1 MKKLFLTMTLLLS
14 VIIAF
19 GQTLSKEELKAQ
31 KKQIKALMNLVKE
44 AEASIIEDP
53 NVALA
58 KLRVPSESPLVNK
71 DPYVWYVIAKAKK
84 AIIDTE
90 NNMQLLKQAFDANKL
105 YSTAYEIYGD
115 IALCDS
121 LDKLPNAKNKIA
133 PKYTEEL
140 KTMMAECRYILY
152 NGGIHYYSSEDVA
165 SAGKYFAKFADL
177 RSYRLLDEVLN
188 NEQDINILND
198 ATFNAT
204 MCGMVNE
211 DYNMV
216 LKYVD
221 NLKNDPSR
229 VEYYYDYKARSLAAT
244 GDTVAWL
251 AILREGVKEYPA
263 NEYFQNS
270 LIQYYN
276 ERNMQDELD
285 KLMDEMIANNPTN
298 ALYYYVKGYIL
309 HNREKYDDAITWYKK
324 AVELKSDYVEAYANM
339 GRCYI
344 TKAQDYSNSQASTK
358 ITDKAKIKK
367 DNEIIQGYYKE
378 ALPYMVK
385 VRELAPDN
393 KSLWMYGLANCYAN
407 LNMDKEFEEIRVM
420 MEE

>member
-1 MKKLFLTMTLLLS
+1 MTLILS
-14 VIIAF
+14 AVIAF
-19 GQTLSKEELKAQ
+19 GQGLSKEELKAQ
-31 KKQIKALMNLVKE
+31 KKQIKALMNIVKD
-44 AEASIIEDP
+44 AETAIIEDP
-53 NVALA
+53 NRALA
-58 KLRVPSESPLVNK
+58 SLKTPIESKLVNN
-71 DPYVWYVIAKAKK
+71 DPYLWYVVSKAKK
-84 AIIDTE
+84 VIIDTE
-90 NNMQLLKQAFDANKL
+90 NNMQVLKQSFDADKL
-105 YSTAYEIYGD
+105 YSSAYEIYGD
-115 IALCDS
+115 LLRCDS
-121 LDKLPNAKNKIA
+121 LDKLPNAKGKVA
-133 PKYTEEL
+133 PKYTEEI
-140 KTMMAECRYILY
+140 KNMMAECRYILY
-152 NGGIHYYSSEDVA
+152 NGGIHYYSQENVPA
-165 SAGKYFAKFADL
+165 AAKYFAKFADL
-177 RSYRLLDEVLN
+177 RTYKLLEDVLN
-188 NEQDINILND
+188 NEQDKTILND

-204 MCGMVNE
+204 MCGMVAE

-244 GDTVAWL
+244 GDTIAWL
-251 AILREGVKEYPA
+251 ATLKDGVKEYPA

-276 ERNMQDELD
+276 DRGMQDELD
-285 KLMDEMIANNPTN
+285 KLMDELIAGNPTN

-309 HNREKYDDAITWYKK
+309 HTRENYDDAVAWYKK
-324 AVELKSDYVEAYANM
+324 AIEHKPDYVEAYANA

-378 ALPYMVK
+378 ALPYMLK

-393 KSLWMYGLANCYAN
+393 KTLWMYGLANCYAN
-407 LNMDKEFEEIRVM
+407 LNMDKEFEEIRVL

>member
-1 MKKLFLTMTLLLS
+1 MTLLLS
-14 VIIAF
+14 VMIAF

-31 KKQIKALMNLVKE
+31 KKQIKALMNIVKD
-44 AEASIIEDP
+44 AETSIIEDP
-53 NVALA
+53 NIALA
-58 KLRVPSESPLVNK
+58 KMRTPVESKLVNN
-71 DPYVWYVIAKAKK
+71 DPYVWYVLAKAKK
-84 AIIDTE
+84 AIVDTE
-90 NNMQLLKQAFDANKL
+90 NNMQVLKQAFDADKL
-105 YSTAYEIYGD
+105 YATAYEIYSD
-115 IALCDS
+115 IARCDS
-121 LDKLPNAKNKIA
+121 LDNLPNAKGKIA

-140 KTMMAECRYILY
+140 KNMMAECRYILY
-152 NGGIHYYSSEDVA
+152 NGGIHYYSKEDVS

-177 RSYRLLDEVLN
+177 RSYKLLDEVLN
-188 NEQDINILND
+188 NEQDKGILND

-204 MCGMVNE
+204 MCGMVAE

-221 NLKNDPSR
+221 YLKSDPER
-229 VEYYYDYKARSLAAT
+229 VQYYYDYKARSLAAT

-251 AILREGVKEYPA
+251 AILRDGVKEYPA

-276 ERNMQDELD
+276 ERGMQDELD
-285 KLMDEMIANNPTN
+285 KLMDELIANNPTN

-309 HNREKYDDAITWYKK
+309 HNREKYDDAISWYKK
-324 AVELKSDYVEAYANM
+324 AIEHKSDYVEAYANM

-407 LNMDKEFEEIRVM
+407 LNMDKEFEEIRKM